1 MEVMRR
7 SLCLSGST
15 FFGLTPDYRKN
26 VFQQVHEIVFHGK
39 GGYDWGTV
47 YNMPIWLRK
56 YTFKTIEEFYD
67 KEQAAHKEAMN
78 KSNNVQEV
86 ASEATIP
93 KGPDIKPNYST
104 RTSRS

>member
-1 MEVMRR
+1 
-7 SLCLSGST
+7 
-15 FFGLTPDYRKN
+15 
-26 VFQQVHEIVFHGK
+26 
-39 GGYDWGTV
+39 
-47 YNMPIWLRK
+47 MPIWLRK
-56 YTFKTIEEFYD
+56 YTFKTIEEYYD

-86 ASEATIP
+86 SSEASIP

>member
-15 FFGLTPDYRKN
+15 FFGLTLEYRRN
-26 VFQQVHEIVFHGK
+26 VFQQIHEIVFHGK

-78 KSNNVQEV
+78 RSNNVQEV
-86 ASEATIP
+86 SSKASIP
-93 KGPDIKPNYST
+93 KGPDIKPTYST
-104 RTSRS
+104 RTSKS